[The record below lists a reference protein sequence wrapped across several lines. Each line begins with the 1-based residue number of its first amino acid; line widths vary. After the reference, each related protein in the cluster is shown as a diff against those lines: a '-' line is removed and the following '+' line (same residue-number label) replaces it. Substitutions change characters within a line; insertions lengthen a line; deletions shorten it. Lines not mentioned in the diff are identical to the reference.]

1 MTDIRSISP
10 STRFC
15 MVIGDPIAHSLS
27 PAIHNA
33 AYAELGLDFVY
44 VACRVEDVQ
53 SAMVGMRAL
62 ENFRGM
68 SVTIPH
74 KVEVMTYMDE
84 IAEVDRSIGAIN
96 TVVHE
101 PGGKLVGLNT
111 DGPGA
116 LKALVDA
123 GVDLDDKHVL
133 MLGAGGAARAIAFT
147 LAWDN
152 RLTELRLLDIDEAML
167 TDLAADLTSGTQ
179 ATIASEVMNDSV
191 LAGAMET
198 ADVIIHCTPIGMH
211 PKENTSLVPSSL
223 FRPGQ
228 VVFDIVYTPLE
239 TKLLADAKAK
249 GLQTISGV
257 EMFVNQ
263 AVLQFERF
271 TGAKAPV
278 EVMHRVVMEHLK
290 S

>member
-44 VACRVEDVQ
+44 VACRVADVKG
-53 SAMVGMRAL
+53 ALAGMRAL
-62 ENFRGM
+62 DNFRGM

-74 KVEVMTYMDE
+74 KVSVMAHMDE
-84 IAEVDRSIGAIN
+84 IGDVDRAIGAIN

-101 PGGKLVGLNT
+101 ADRLVGLNT

-123 GVDLDDKHVL
+123 GVDLGGKNVL
-133 MLGAGGAARAIAFT
+133 MLGSGGAARAIAFT

-152 RLTELRLLDIDEAML
+152 RLAQLKLLDIDQAML
-167 TDLAADLTSGTQ
+167 ADLAADLKAGTR
-179 ATIASEVMNDSV
+179 AAIASEVMTEEV
-191 LAGAMET
+191 LAAAMAT

-211 PKENTSLVPSSL
+211 PKTDASLVPPAL

-228 VVFDIVYTPLE
+228 VVFDVVYTPLE
-239 TKLLADAKAK
+239 TKLLADARAK

-271 TGAKAPV
+271 TGADAPI
-278 EVMHRVVMEHLK
+278 EVMRRVVMEHLT

>member
-1 MTDIRSISP
+1 MTDIRAISP

-33 AYAELGLDFVY
+33 AYAQLGIDFVY
-44 VACRVEDVQ
+44 VACRVEDVK
-53 SAMVGMRAL
+53 SALAGMRAL

-74 KVEVMTYMDE
+74 KVEVMQYMDE
-84 IAEVDRSIGAIN
+84 IGDVDRGIGAIN
-96 TVVHE
+96 TVVHD
-101 PGGKLVGLNT
+101 PDRLVGLNT

-116 LKALVDA
+116 LKALMDA
-123 GVDLDDKHVL
+123 GVDLSGKNVL

-152 RLTELRLLDIDEAML
+152 RLARLKLLDIDQAML
-167 TDLAADLTSGTQ
+167 ATLASDLASGTQ
-179 ATIASEVMNDSV
+179 AEIASEVMTDAV
-191 LAGAMET
+191 LAAAMAE

-211 PKENTSLVPSSL
+211 PKEGVSLVPPSL

-228 VVFDIVYTPLE
+228 AVFDIVYTPLE

-271 TGAKAPV
+271 TGTDAPI
-278 EVMHRVVMEHLK
+278 EVMRRVVMEHLT

>member
-44 VACRVEDVQ
+44 VACRVADVKG
-53 SAMVGMRAL
+53 ALAGMRAL
-62 ENFRGM
+62 DNFRGM

-74 KVEVMTYMDE
+74 KVSVMQHMDE
-84 IAEVDRSIGAIN
+84 IGDVDRAIGAIN

-101 PGGKLVGLNT
+101 ADRLVGLNT

-123 GVDLDDKHVL
+123 GVDLDGKNVL
-133 MLGAGGAARAIAFT
+133 MLGSGGAARAIAFT

-152 RLTELRLLDIDEAML
+152 RLAQLKLLDIDREML
-167 TDLAADLTSGTQ
+167 AGLAADLTAGTR
-179 ATIASEVMNDSV
+179 AAIASEVMTEEV
-191 LAGAMET
+191 LAAAMAT

-211 PKENTSLVPSSL
+211 PKTDASLVPPAL

-228 VVFDIVYTPLE
+228 VVFDVVYTPLE
-239 TKLLADAKAK
+239 TKLLADARAK

-271 TGAKAPV
+271 TGADAPI
-278 EVMHRVVMEHLK
+278 EVMRRVVMEHLT

>member
-1 MTDIRSISP
+1 MTDIRTISP
-10 STRFC
+10 ATRFC

-33 AYAELGLDFVY
+33 AYAERGLDFVY
-44 VACRVEDVQ
+44 VACRVQDVRG
-53 SAMVGMRAL
+53 ALAGMRAL
-62 ENFRGM
+62 SNFRGM

-74 KVEVMTYMDE
+74 KVTVMEYMDE
-84 IAEVDRSIGAIN
+84 IPEVDRAIGAIN
-96 TVVHE
+96 TVIHDQN
-101 PGGKLVGLNT
+101 KLVGINT

-123 GVDLDDKHVL
+123 GVDLSGKNVL
-133 MLGAGGAARAIAFT
+133 MVGTGGAARAIAFT

-152 RLTELRLLDIDEAML
+152 RLAQLQLLDIDQAMMEK
-167 TDLAADLTSGTQ
+167 LAADLKAGTRAAIQ
-179 ATIASEVMNDSV
+179 SAPMNDDN
-191 LAGAMET
+191 LASAMAT
-198 ADVIIHCTPIGMH
+198 AEVIIHCTPIGMH
-211 PKENTSLVPSSL
+211 PKEGVSLVPAHL

-228 VVFDIVYTPLE
+228 AVFDVVYTPLE

-271 TGAKAPV
+271 TGEPAPT
-278 EVMHRVVMEHLK
+278 EVMRRVVLEHLQ

>member
-1 MTDIRSISP
+1 MMDIRNIS
-10 STRFC
+10 TKTQLC

-44 VACRVEDVQ
+44 TACRVQDVG
-53 SAMVGMRAL
+53 SALAGMRAM

-74 KVEVMTYMDE
+74 KVAAMQSLDV
-84 IAEVDRSIGAIN
+84 IADVDRAIGAIN
-96 TVVHE
+96 TVVHDS
-101 PGGKLVGLNT
+101 GTLVGLNT

-116 LKALVDA
+116 LKALEDA
-123 GVDLDDKHVL
+123 GVDPSGKSVL
-133 MLGAGGAARAIAFT
+133 MLGSGGAARAIAFT

-152 RLTELRLLDIDEAML
+152 RLAELCLLDIDAAMMDQL
-167 TDLAADLTSGTQ
+167 STDLQWGTQ
-179 ATIASEVMNDSV
+179 ASIHSARMTDES
-191 LAGAMET
+191 LAAAMDQ
-198 ADVIIHCTPIGMH
+198 ADIIVHCTPVGMH
-211 PKENTSLVPSSL
+211 PHSNATLVPPAL
-223 FRPGQ
+223 FKRDQ
-228 VVFDIVYTPLE
+228 VVFDAVYTPLE
-239 TKLLADAKAK
+239 TRLLSDAKAE
-249 GLQTISGV
+249 GLRTISGV

-271 TGAKAPV
+271 TGAQAPV
-278 EVMHRVVMEHLK
+278 DVMHRVVMEQLT

>member
-10 STRFC
+10 STQFC

-33 AYAELGLDFVY
+33 GYAELGLDFVY
-44 VACRVEDVQ
+44 LACRVEDVQ
-53 SAMVGMRAL
+53 NTIAGMRAL
-62 ENFRGM
+62 DNFKGM

-74 KVEVMTYMDE
+74 KVEVMKYMDE
-84 IAEVDRSIGAIN
+84 MAEVDRSIGAIN
-96 TVVHE
+96 TVVHG
-101 PGGKLVGLNT
+101 PGGKLEGLNT

-116 LKALVDA
+116 LKAIEDA
-123 GVDLDDKHVL
+123 GVDLSGKHVL
-133 MLGAGGAARAIAFT
+133 MLGSGGAARAIAFT

-152 RLTELRLLDIDEAML
+152 RLAELKLLDIDVPML
-167 TDLAADLTSGTQ
+167 TELATDLSFGTQ
-179 ATIASEVMNDSV
+179 ANVASEVMTDKV
-191 LAGAMET
+191 LAAAMEK

-211 PKENTSLVPSSL
+211 PKEDASLVPSSYL
-223 FRPGQ
+223 RTGQ

-239 TKLLADAKAK
+239 TKLLTDAKAK

-271 TGAKAPV
+271 TGAQAPV
-278 EVMHRVVMEHLK
+278 GVMHRVVMEHLK
-290 S
+290 

>member
-1 MTDIRSISP
+1 MTDIRTISP

-44 VACRVEDVQ
+44 VACRVEDVKG
-53 SAMVGMRAL
+53 ALAGMRAL
-62 ENFRGM
+62 DNFRGM

-74 KVEVMTYMDE
+74 KVAVMQHVDE
-84 IAEVDRSIGAIN
+84 IGDVDRAIGAIN
-96 TVVHE
+96 TVVHD
-101 PGGKLVGLNT
+101 PDRLVGLNT

-123 GVDLDDKHVL
+123 GVDLSGKNVL

-152 RLTELRLLDIDEAML
+152 RLARLELLDIDQAFLEA
-167 TDLAADLTSGTQ
+167 LAADLTAGTR
-179 ATIASEVMNDSV
+179 ADITSEVMTDQV
-191 LAGAMET
+191 LAAAMDA

-211 PKENTSLVPSSL
+211 PNEGASLVPPSL

-239 TKLLADAKAK
+239 TKLLADAGAR

-271 TGAKAPV
+271 TGADAPI
-278 EVMHRVVMEHLK
+278 EVMRRVVMEHLT

>member
-1 MTDIRSISP
+1 MTDIRTISP

-44 VACRVEDVQ
+44 VACRVEDVKG
-53 SAMVGMRAL
+53 ALAGMRAL
-62 ENFRGM
+62 DNFRGM

-74 KVEVMTYMDE
+74 KVTAMQHMDE
-84 IAEVDRSIGAIN
+84 IGDVDRAIGAIN
-96 TVVHE
+96 TVVHD
-101 PGGKLVGLNT
+101 PDRLVGLNT

-123 GVDLDDKHVL
+123 GVDLNGKNVL
-133 MLGAGGAARAIAFT
+133 MLGSGGAARAIAFT

-152 RLTELRLLDIDEAML
+152 RLAELKLLDIDQAML
-167 TDLAADLTSGTQ
+167 SNLAADLTSGTR
-179 ATIASEVMNDSV
+179 ANIASEVMTDAV
-191 LAGAMET
+191 LAAAMAD

-211 PKENTSLVPSSL
+211 PKTDATLVPPSL

-228 VVFDIVYTPLE
+228 VVFDVVYTPLE
-239 TKLLADAKAK
+239 TRLLADAKAK

-271 TGAKAPV
+271 TGADAPI
-278 EVMHRVVMEHLK
+278 EVMRRVVMEHLT

>member
-10 STRFC
+10 STQFC

-27 PAIHNA
+27 PAIHNT

-44 VACRVEDVQ
+44 TACRVEDVK
-53 SAMVGMRAL
+53 STLAGMRAM

-68 SVTIPH
+68 SITIPH
-74 KVEVMTYMDE
+74 KVAAMTYVDE
-84 IAEVDRSIGAIN
+84 IAALDRSIGAIN

-101 PGGKLVGLNT
+101 PDALIGFNT

-116 LKALVDA
+116 LKAIEDA
-123 GVDLDDKHVL
+123 GVDLTGKHVL
-133 MLGAGGAARAIAFT
+133 MLGSGGAARAIAFT
-147 LAWDN
+147 LARDN
-152 RLTELRLLDIDEAML
+152 RLAELRLLDINAPMLSQLTADLGSGTPATIKSETL
-167 TDLAADLTSGTQ
+167 TDDTLPAAMAVADL
-179 ATIASEVMNDSV
+179 
-191 LAGAMET
+191 
-198 ADVIIHCTPIGMH
+198 IIHCTPIGMH
-211 PKENTSLVPSSL
+211 PKTETSLVPSAL
-223 FRPGQ
+223 FRPDQ
-228 VVFDIVYTPLE
+228 VVFDVVYTPLE
-239 TKLLADAKAK
+239 TRLLNDAKAR

-271 TGAKAPV
+271 TGVSAPV
-278 EVMHRVVMEHLK
+278 ETMRRVVMAHLT

>member
-1 MTDIRSISP
+1 MTDIRTISP
-10 STRFC
+10 STQFC

-44 VACRVEDVQ
+44 VACRVKDLQ
-53 SAMVGMRAL
+53 GTMAGMRAL

-74 KVEVMTYMDE
+74 KVEVMQYMDD
-84 IAEVDRSIGAIN
+84 IADVDRSIGAIN

-101 PGGKLVGLNT
+101 PGKLVGLNT

-116 LKALVDA
+116 LKALADA
-123 GVDLDDKHVL
+123 GVDLDGKHVL
-133 MLGAGGAARAIAFT
+133 MLGSGGAARAIAFS

-152 RLTELRLLDIDEAML
+152 RPAELKLLDIDAAML
-167 TDLAADLTSGTQ
+167 KELAADLTAGTQ
-179 ATIASEVMNDSV
+179 ADIGSELMNDQT
-191 LAGAMET
+191 LAAAMET

-211 PKENTSLVPSSL
+211 PKEDASLVPPEL

-239 TKLLADAKAK
+239 TKLLSEAKAK

-271 TGAKAPV
+271 TGAPAPTD
-278 EVMHRVVMEHLK
+278 VMHRVVVEHLK
-290 S
+290 I

>member
-44 VACRVEDVQ
+44 VACRVADVKG
-53 SAMVGMRAL
+53 ALAGMRAL
-62 ENFRGM
+62 DNFRGM

-74 KVEVMTYMDE
+74 KVSVMAHMDE
-84 IAEVDRSIGAIN
+84 IGDVDRAIGAIN

-101 PGGKLVGLNT
+101 ADRLVGLNT

-123 GVDLDDKHVL
+123 GVDLDGKNVL
-133 MLGAGGAARAIAFT
+133 MLGSGGAARAIAFT

-152 RLTELRLLDIDEAML
+152 RLAQLKLLDIDREML
-167 TDLAADLTSGTQ
+167 AGLAADLTAGTR
-179 ATIASEVMNDSV
+179 AAIASEVMTEEI
-191 LAGAMET
+191 LAAAMAT

-211 PKENTSLVPSSL
+211 PKTDASLVPPAL

-228 VVFDIVYTPLE
+228 VVFDVVYTPLE
-239 TKLLADAKAK
+239 TKLLADARAK

-271 TGAKAPV
+271 TGADAPI
-278 EVMHRVVMEHLK
+278 EVMRRVVMEHLT

>member
-1 MTDIRSISP
+1 MSEISNISP

-15 MVIGDPIAHSLS
+15 MVIGDPIGHSLS

-33 AYAELGLDFVY
+33 GYTALGLDFVY
-44 VACRVEDVQ
+44 VACRVKDVPG
-53 SAMVGMRAL
+53 AMTGMRAL

-74 KVEVMTYMDE
+74 KVAVMDHVDE
-84 IAEVDRSIGAIN
+84 IADVDRAIGAVN
-96 TVVHE
+96 TVVRE
-101 PGGKLVGLNT
+101 GDRLAALNT

-116 LKALVDA
+116 LKALTDA
-123 GVDLDDKHVL
+123 GVDLTGKHIL
-133 MLGAGGAARAIAFT
+133 MLGSGGAARAIAFT

-152 RLTELRLLDIDEAML
+152 RLAQLRLLDIDEAML
-167 TDLAADLTSGTQ
+167 GGLASDLKSGTRADIRSEHLSDHSLAA
-179 ATIASEVMNDSV
+179 
-191 LAGAMET
+191 AMER
-198 ADVIIHCTPIGMH
+198 ADVIIHCTPVGMH
-211 PKENTSLVPSSL
+211 PRPGASLVPDHL
-223 FRPGQ
+223 FRASQ

-239 TKLLADAKAK
+239 TRLLADAKAK

-271 TGAKAPV
+271 TGEPAPV
-278 EVMHRVVMEHLK
+278 DVMRRVVLEHLK

>member
-1 MTDIRSISP
+1 MTDIRTISP
-10 STRFC
+10 GTQFC

-33 AYAELGLDFVY
+33 AYAELELDFVY
-44 VACRVEDVQ
+44 VACRVEDVRG
-53 SAMVGMRAL
+53 AVAGMRAL

-74 KVEVMTYMDE
+74 KVAVMQYMDD
-84 IAEVDRSIGAIN
+84 IADVDRSIGAIN
-96 TVVHE
+96 TVVHD
-101 PGGKLVGLNT
+101 PGKLVGLNT

-123 GVDLDDKHVL
+123 GVDLDGKHVL
-133 MLGAGGAARAIAFT
+133 MLGSGGAARAIAFT

-152 RLTELRLLDIDEAML
+152 RLAELKLLDIDAAML
-167 TDLAADLTSGTQ
+167 KELAADLTAGTQ
-179 ATIASEVMNDSV
+179 ASIGSELMSDQT
-191 LAGAMET
+191 LAAAMER

-211 PKENTSLVPSSL
+211 PKADASLVPPRL

-239 TKLLADAKAK
+239 TKLLSEAKAK

-271 TGAKAPV
+271 TGVPAPTD
-278 EVMHRVVMEHLK
+278 VMHRVVMEHLK
-290 S
+290 R